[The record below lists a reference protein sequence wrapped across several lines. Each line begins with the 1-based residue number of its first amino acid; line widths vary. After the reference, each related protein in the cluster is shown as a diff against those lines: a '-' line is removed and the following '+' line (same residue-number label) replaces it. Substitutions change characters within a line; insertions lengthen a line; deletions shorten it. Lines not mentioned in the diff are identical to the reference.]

1 MFRPESPAGPVNW
14 ENIMKYR
21 AMRDGYIGGH
31 YVRAGETFTY
41 NGKKPSWAESLAPE
55 KAKGGAPSE
64 SAKGGAPSESEAE
77 KK

>member
-1 MFRPESPAGPVNW
+1 MSRPGFPAGPVNW

-55 KAKGGAPSE
+55 KAKGGASE
-64 SAKGGAPSESEAE
+64 EGAKGGAPNESEAE